1 MPWQLHLA
9 TVSSSGLVVAFPL
22 LGLFL
27 PQIVVSRVDAAAG
40 WCTVAVDLRALGL
53 GVLARDVRTGTS
65 VASLFEPG
73 HTLFEELHDM
83 GRLRVRSVS
92 GSTHALCPAM
102 LSSPRL
108 RKHLLWSLL
117 ARRAQTT
124 CPSLPLH
131 ILIFDSPGRTTQWST
146 AALSP
151 GSSRGSLLSPPKR
164 FAVFD
169 LAYHFRILEFRV
181 FPRHSL
187 CCTPQSLVVAWSL
200 SNTLCLRSWSARLE
214 CHLAPL
220 PFRRLIMPLKHALR
234 CAQRTTK
241 SRDALPWST
250 LAKSRLSPMPP
261 SYTQSF
267 RPTLTGQC
275 KVAQGPCNRVP
286 SSFGPW
292 TRMIYTLK
300 IQPRLFPCSG
310 PAGHTSAL
318 GSRATCRYRR
328 SPPLLQRRLM
338 KMRSCTGPSPV
349 RRSQTQTRL
358 RLLSSLNSKLRLTGG
373 LFLTFAGYCRLHHS
387 FLFRLSRHQPHLHRK
402 F

>member
-1 MPWQLHLA
+1 MCVLA
-9 TVSSSGLVVAFPL
+9 PALR
-22 LGLFL
+22 LFL
-27 PQIVVSRVDAAAG
+27 SPDTLCSRSCMT
-40 WCTVAVDLRALGL
+40 W
-53 GVLARDVRTGTS
+53 GV
-65 VASLFEPG
+65 
-73 HTLFEELHDM
+73 
-83 GRLRVRSVS
+83 LRVRSVS

-102 LSSPRL
+102 LSSPQL
-108 RKHLLWSLL
+108 RKQLLWSLL

-200 SNTLCLRSWSARLE
+200 SNTLCLRSWSARWE

-234 CAQRTTK
+234 CAQRITK

-267 RPTLTGQC
+267 RPTLRYRSVQSGS
-275 KVAQGPCNRVP
+275 G
-286 SSFGPW
+286 
-292 TRMIYTLK
+292 TL
-300 IQPRLFPCSG
+300 QPRSIVFRPLDPDDIHPQNTDGAVSVLRARSTHIGTGFPRYLSLPQVTAAIAEEADEDAVLHWPVAR
-310 PAGHTSAL
+310 PAVPDTDPTAL
-318 GSRATCRYRR
+318 VVQPEQQIEADRWIILDIRR
-328 SPPLLQRRLM
+328 LLLPPPLLPLQVVPAPAAL
-338 KMRSCTGPSPV
+338 TPQILAEVV
-349 RRSQTQTRL
+349 RENFPLL
-358 RLLSSLNSKLRLTGG
+358 R
-373 LFLTFAGYCRLHHS
+373 A
-387 FLFRLSRHQPHLHRK
+387 
-402 F
+402 